1 MIPSIHSPTEKRE
14 VFARDGTCIA
24 YHITKPPFL
33 GAKVVVLANG
43 LGGPHLAWRG
53 LIDYLGDRYQFLT
66 WDYRGLFGSGRPPA
80 EVTDPYSVDRHV
92 DDLRSILEAESVD
105 EAAFVGW
112 SMGVQVSLE
121 AFRKLGPKTVRSLVL
136 LNGTF
141 GRPLDTAVPVPFA
154 RHLVP
159 SALDVADRLHGLIS
173 QVTRGIARQP
183 EAIRWMK
190 RLGMMGDTL
199 DEDEFGELIQAFGK
213 LDMQIFLKNL
223 LALGEHDA
231 SRILPNIDIPVLV
244 ITGDKDRMT
253 PRGLS
258 QQMVRRIPS
267 AEILVVRGGTHYTAV
282 EFPELVGL
290 RIERF
295 FRDQSFG

>member
-1 MIPSIHSPTEKRE
+1 MVPSIHLPTEKRE
-14 VFARDGTCIA
+14 VLARDGTRIA
-24 YHITKPPFL
+24 YHVTEAPFPS
-33 GAKVVVLANG
+33 ARVVVLANG

-53 LIDYLGDRYQFLT
+53 LIDYLGDRYQFVT
-66 WDYRGLFGSGRPPA
+66 WDYRGLFGSGRPPSG
-80 EVTDPYSVDRHV
+80 VVDPYSVQNHV
-92 DDLRSILEAESVD
+92 DDLCAILVEEAIS
-105 EAAFVGW
+105 EAAFIGW

-121 AFRKLGPKTVRSLVL
+121 AFRKLGAGTVQSLVL

-141 GRPLDTAVPVPFA
+141 GRPLDTAVPLPFA
-154 RHLVP
+154 KHLIP
-159 SALDVADRLHGLIS
+159 SALDVADRFHGLFG
-173 QVTRGIARQP
+173 QVARGVVGQP
-183 EAIRWMK
+183 EAVRWMK
-190 RLGMMGDTL
+190 RFGVMGDTV
-199 DEDEFGELIQAFGK
+199 DEDEFGELVQAFGK

-223 LALGEHDA
+223 RALGEHDA
-231 SRILPNIDIPVLV
+231 SRILPQIDVPVLV

-258 QQMVRRIPS
+258 QQMVRRIPA